1 MQLNVIGG
9 GPGGL
14 YTSLLIKKSFPDWEV
29 DVYERDPADNTYGWG
44 VVFSDATLSNLREA
58 DHASHDAITDT
69 FVKWNPIDTY
79 VDGERIRCG
88 GHGFAGIMRT
98 DLLSILQ
105 DRAAEVGVEI
115 HHDHPV
121 EDPDAYREDADVL
134 IGADGGNSMTRE
146 FYEDR
151 FQPKVDFGDAKFAW
165 FGTDKPFDV
174 FTFIFRENEHGLW
187 QIHAYPGRKS
197 TFIVECTEETWRAAG
212 MDEKDEETALAY
224 FEDLFGDH
232 LGDYELESK
241 LYSWREFPV
250 VKNRTWSFENVVLLG
265 DAAHTAHFSVGSGT
279 KLAMEDA
286 IALWEAFEEKAT
298 DVPAAFD
305 WYEKERRPR
314 VNGLQEAAE
323 RSQSYFEHVD
333 RYRHLE
339 PQQFTFNLLTRSG
352 RITYDNLRI
361 RDAGYVDAFDRWYAR
376 HQGDV
381 GSDEPDPIVSS
392 PPLFK
397 PLDLRA
403 VTIENRTVLGPSF
416 AADAVDGQPS
426 EAHLERFDRLAR
438 GRAGLALTDPLA
450 VAADGRITPGRPGI
464 YETDQAAVWAD
475 AIEALGTETETVL
488 GAQLVH
494 AGRRGAMQSREAGLD
509 RPLPDGEGWELLAPS
524 PKPYTSDGRTPT
536 GMTRDHM
543 DRVRDAFVAAT
554 DRAAEAGF
562 EVLQLHA
569 GHGYLLSGFLSPL
582 TNDRDDEYGGSPEA
596 RRRYPLEV
604 VEAVRA
610 AWPDDRPLGVT
621 LNATDWHPAGHG
633 VEEAFETATALDD
646 RGVDYIA
653 VVAGQVTSVDRPSFD
668 PTSLADLCEAVRNEV
683 EMPTMSTNYVTSFD
697 EVNSLVGGARADL
710 CRMHPDAFDA

>member
-1 MQLNVIGG
+1 MDINVIGG

-14 YTSLLIKKSFPDWEV
+14 YTSLLVKKTFPDWDV
-29 DVYERDPADNTYGWG
+29 TVYERDPMDNTYGWG

-58 DHASHDAITDT
+58 DHASHDAITDA

-105 DRAAEVGVEI
+105 ERAAEVGVEL
-115 HHDHPV
+115 HHDHNV
-121 EDPDAYREDADVL
+121 EDPDDYREDADVL

-151 FQPKVDFGDAKFAW
+151 FKPKVDFGDAKFAW
-165 FGTDKPFDV
+165 FGTEKPFDV

-197 TFIVECTEETWRAAG
+197 TFIVECNEATWQAAG

-224 FEDLFGDH
+224 FEDLFADH
-232 LGDYELESK
+232 LDGYALESK
-241 LYSWREFPV
+241 LYSWRNFPI

-265 DAAHTAHFSVGSGT
+265 DAAHTAHFSIGSGT

-286 IALWEAFEEKAT
+286 IALWEAFEEKGT

-314 VNGLQEAAE
+314 VNGLQDAAE
-323 RSQSYFEHVD
+323 RSQTYFEHVD
-333 RYRHLE
+333 RYRHLPPE
-339 PQQFTFNLLTRSG
+339 QFTFNLLTRSG

-361 RDAGYVDAFDRWYAR
+361 RDPGYVDDFDRWYAR
-376 HQGDV
+376 HEGEV
-381 GSDEPDPIVSS
+381 GPEEPDPVVST

-397 PLDLRA
+397 PLSLRD
-403 VTIENRTVLGPSF
+403 VTVANRTVLGPS
-416 AADAVDGQPS
+416 AATDADDGHPS
-426 EAHLERFDRLAR
+426 DAHLESFGRLGR
-438 GRAGLALTDPLA
+438 SRAGVAMSDPLA
-450 VAADGRITPGRPGI
+450 VSADGRITPGTAGL
-464 YETDQAAVWAD
+464 YTDGQAD
-475 AIEALGTETETVL
+475 AWGDAVAALHDGTDTAV
-488 GAQLVH
+488 GAHLVH
-494 AGRRGAMQSREAGLD
+494 AGRRGAMRSRSVGLD
-509 RPLPDGEGWELLAPS
+509 RPLPAGEGWDLLAPS

-536 GMTRDHM
+536 AMSREDM
-543 DRVRDAFVAAT
+543 DRVRDDFVAAT
-554 DRAAEAGF
+554 ERAAAAGF
-562 EVLQLHA
+562 DLLELHL
-569 GHGYLLSGFLSPL
+569 GHGYLLSSFLSPL
-582 TNDRDDEYGGSPEA
+582 TNDRDDDYGGSAED
-596 RRRYPLEV
+596 RRRFPLEV
-604 VEAVRA
+604 VEAVREV
-610 AWPDDRPLGVT
+610 WPDGRPLGVT

-633 VEEAFETATALDD
+633 LEEAFETASALDE
-646 RGVDYIA
+646 RGVDYVG

-683 EMPTMSTNYVTSFD
+683 ELPAMSTNYVTSFD

-710 CRMHPDAFDA
+710 CRVHPSALE